1 MAVATFRNWNVWAIT
16 IARTFLATTL
26 LLSASV
32 GVLHLTF
39 HGAVA
44 LGFELFSGVAIS
56 GGWLMRYAA
65 AFVLLGATAGRV
77 LAPHFQLALLPANPA
92 TTAAVLIASGILM
105 CFGRSTDKGNI
116 APINE
121 NNESSSEHLRGS
133 SHGPW
138 HEGLEVAIR
147 LEDGRLRSLWKRR
160 CIVTIHDR
168 AGGVLNTDQERWYAP
183 DEHGRC

>member
-1 MAVATFRNWNVWAIT
+1 MAVATFRNWNMWAIT

-32 GVLHLTF
+32 GVSHLTF

-44 LGFELFSGVAIS
+44 FGFELFSGVAIA

-77 LAPHFQLALLPANPA
+77 LAPHFHLALLPTNPG

-116 APINE
+116 AHIDE
-121 NNESSSEHLRGS
+121 NNESSSERLRGS

-147 LEDGRLRSLWKRR
+147 LEDGRLRSRWKRR

-168 AGGVLNTDQERWYAP
+168 AGGILNTDQECWYARN
-183 DEHGRC
+183 EHGR